1 MGAGRTRKIPSA
13 RIDYLT
19 LGFDNFHHSGD
30 NLASYF
36 GPDPIAVL
44 VRDGRIYLVLTIH
57 EVTDVV
63 DGGQFVARSSG
74 CSTALKALRQ

>member
-19 LGFDNFHHSGD
+19 LGFDNFHHSGA
-30 NLASYF
+30 NSASYF
-36 GPDPIAVL
+36 GPDPIAL
-44 VRDGRIYLVLTIH
+44 MVRDGRICLVLPIH
-57 EVTDVV
+57 EVTDVI
-63 DGGQFVARSSG
+63 DGGQFIGRSSG